1 MVNNIKGFL
10 VNFEG
15 WLTNGGPAFRA
26 LDQSEVSDLFGV
38 QELPILVRLMSER
51 IQSMSLNILVYVDG
65 RALADVFPLK
75 KLWQRQLG
83 RNPLRKDDFDKL
95 I

>member
-1 MVNNIKGFL
+1 MGGQHSEL
-10 VNFEG
+10 S
-15 WLTNGGPAFRA
+15 TNQKSRICLACRNC
-26 LDQSEVSDLFGV
+26 LFY
-38 QELPILVRLMSER
+38 LVRLMSER
-51 IQSMSLNILVYVDG
+51 IQSMSLNLLVYVDG